1 MGDGKPVGADP
12 EVFAC
17 PAEAEMPVEV
27 KALWNSQIR
36 WLLNGPSCKLK
47 KFFYSTFSS

>member
-27 KALWNSQIR
+27 KKILHS
-36 WLLNGPSCKLK
+36 
-47 KFFYSTFSS
+47 